1 MSVSPHLFSSPCT
14 SWKPAPP
21 HPAPILSGP
30 LPLADGFLQQ
40 FPLLFLSVFSAS
52 SPEPQ
57 RAAVP
62 PSFQEEPFPSLKL
75 PTSLYSISL
84 LPFMI
89 KPLEKPYRHHF
100 WFFYPSFILLKSSAF
115 TLESTQDGLCPR
127 LPQICPPKVTFDLH
141 VAKSTD
147 PPGGPL
153 SGPPQW
159 HWTLMP
165 IPPGHAPPAGR
176 WGTILPDFLPSMAPC
191 SPCAAFTVQLPRA
204 PSQVSP
210 HLPPCS
216 QSLTR
221 SHGVRGHL

>member
-1 MSVSPHLFSSPCT
+1 MAAFGCRDYMGGVFRSVRCGVSGLNIVCQPAPVLFSLYIME
-14 SWKPAPP
+14 ARPP

-89 KPLEKPYRHHF
+89 DLPCPLP
-100 WFFYPSFILLKSSAF
+100 
-115 TLESTQDGLCPR
+115 
-127 LPQICPPKVTFDLH
+127 FDLQG
-141 VAKSTD
+141 TFLW
-147 PPGGPL
+147 PL
-153 SGPPQW
+153 PAPAHRSG
-159 HWTLMP
+159 L
-165 IPPGHAPPAGR
+165 
-176 WGTILPDFLPSMAPC
+176 ILSYSGF
-191 SPCAAFTVQLPRA
+191 
-204 PSQVSP
+204 
-210 HLPPCS
+210 
-216 QSLTR
+216 
-221 SHGVRGHL
+221 